1 MSDNTK
7 PFQGF
12 DWGTSQIKMN
22 RPVTVMRPIE
32 IHHKADGSVKDEP
45 SFAIVMTNENI
56 NASVC
61 GEISLEMFNEG
72 LKDIGYEIVKRK

>member
-12 DWGTSQIKMN
+12 DWGKGLIKIN
-22 RPVTVMRPIE
+22 HPTIEMRPIE
-32 IHHKADGSVKDEP
+32 IHHKADGSLKDQP
-45 SFAIVMTNENI
+45 IFSIVMTNEVI
-56 NASVC
+56 DKSVR
-61 GEISLEMFNEG
+61 GTISLEMLNEG